1 MKQYSLRKRLVVG
14 TWLLLIVA
22 LLPPYLYFDKTLRR
36 DVLLEAK
43 ARAAEDVDTTYWL
56 LREHPPFPSYRHLN
70 GWVTELSRRTGTR
83 ITYIVD
89 GHVTADSDVPYERL
103 STLEDHANR
112 PEVVE
117 ARSGT
122 LGTDVRFSA
131 TLGKDLIYAA
141 RKVDGIAGLDPGT
154 LRLAL
159 PLSVVHDRLD
169 RMEKGLVWAF
179 LFSLLA
185 SGALGLL
192 VTRPLLRGMETMAM
206 AAQAIGQGEFGR
218 RIRDIPGRELRPLA
232 HAINGMAHNIEQH
245 LHQLNEQKGRL
256 EAVFNGMHEGV
267 MVLDA
272 TGRIDSMNRALTAM
286 FTGIGNKLGATPLEA
301 TMKPELQR
309 LVDEMLVSPDPRGAS
324 MQTDLGEGRAFEIS
338 LVPFRDASGQRMV
351 LVFHDI
357 SEREKL
363 EHIRRDFVANVSH
376 ELKTPLTSIKGYA
389 ETLLEGPPA
398 SPGQMS
404 AFLRTI
410 LKNANHM
417 TKMVNSLLVLARS
430 EHKGDKV
437 ALTGVDAA
445 EVLRQ
450 TLRELEPVAAR
461 KEIVLENGV
470 GATPLP
476 VLADR
481 DGLVEV
487 FRNLLDNA
495 IKYSPPRTR
504 VGVSATAADGRVTL
518 CVSDQ
523 GPGIP
528 EKSRERIFERF
539 YRLDRDGDGAKNG
552 SAGLGLAICRRIVMS
567 HGGDIWVESPLDAA
581 TRTGAAFFVMLFA
594 PRPDD
599 AEDAEDAEGE
609 EPDGHAPYDDGV
621 AEDAS
626 MAAMDAAPEGG
637 PSSGTATPD
646 TAAAPAN
653 TPDDPDAPEESD
665 GRDTERDT
673 DGPSGPPRT
682 A

>member
-1 MKQYSLRKRLVVG
+1 M
-14 TWLLLIVA
+14 A

-179 LFSLLA
+179 LFSLMA

-245 LHQLNEQKGRL
+245 LRQLNEQKGRL

-272 TGRIDSMNRALTAM
+272 AGRIDSMNRALTAM

-309 LVDEMLVSPDPRGAS
+309 MVDEMLVSPDPRGAS

-404 AFLRTI
+404 AHHPQERQPHDQDGQQPAGAGPLGAQGRQGGPD
-410 LKNANHM
+410 
-417 TKMVNSLLVLARS
+417 RR
-430 EHKGDKV
+430 GRRRGV
-437 ALTGVDAA
+437 APDPA
-445 EVLRQ
+445 
-450 TLRELEPVAAR
+450 
-461 KEIVLENGV
+461 
-470 GATPLP
+470 
-476 VLADR
+476 
-481 DGLVEV
+481 
-487 FRNLLDNA
+487 
-495 IKYSPPRTR
+495 
-504 VGVSATAADGRVTL
+504 
-518 CVSDQ
+518 
-523 GPGIP
+523 
-528 EKSRERIFERF
+528 
-539 YRLDRDGDGAKNG
+539 
-552 SAGLGLAICRRIVMS
+552 
-567 HGGDIWVESPLDAA
+567 
-581 TRTGAAFFVMLFA
+581 RTGAGGCAQGNRA
-594 PRPDD
+594 GKRRGSRPAAGAGRPRRAGGGVPQPAGQRHQVQPAAHAGGGFRHRRRRPGDPVRERPG
-599 AEDAEDAEGE
+599 AGHSGK
-609 EPDGHAPYDDGV
+609 EP
-621 AEDAS
+621 
-626 MAAMDAAPEGG
+626 
-637 PSSGTATPD
+637 
-646 TAAAPAN
+646 
-653 TPDDPDAPEESD
+653 
-665 GRDTERDT
+665 
-673 DGPSGPPRT
+673 
-682 A
+682 

>member
-1 MKQYSLRKRLVVG
+1 MKQYSLRKRFVVG

-22 LLPPYLYFDKTLRR
+22 LLPPCLYFDKTLRR

-43 ARAAEDVDTTYWL
+43 NRAAEDVDTIYWL
-56 LREHPPFPSYRHLN
+56 LSQHPPFPTYRHLAH
-70 GWVTELSRRTGTR
+70 WITEFAHRTGTR
-83 ITYIVD
+83 ITYIAGGRVM
-89 GHVTADSDVPYERL
+89 ADSDVPYERL
-103 STLEDHANR
+103 FTLEGHADR
-112 PEVVE
+112 PEV
-117 ARSGT
+117 
-122 LGTDVRFSA
+122 LGAQTGELATDMRFSA
-131 TLGKDLIYAA
+131 TLGRDLIYAA
-141 RKVDGIAGLDPGT
+141 RTVDGIAGLDPGT

-192 VTRPLLRGMETMAM
+192 VTRPLLRGIETMAM
-206 AAQAIGQGEFGR
+206 AAQAIGQGVFGR
-218 RIRDIPGRELRPLA
+218 RIRDIPGAELRPLA

-272 TGRIDSMNRALTAM
+272 SGRIVSMNRALAAT

-309 LVDEMLVSPDPRGAS
+309 MVDEMLASPDPRGAT
-324 MQTDLGEGRAFEIS
+324 MQADLGQGRAFEIS
-338 LVPFRDASGQRMV
+338 LVPFRDLSGQCMV

-363 EHIRRDFVANVSH
+363 EQIRRDFVANVSH

-398 SPGQMS
+398 SRDQMS

-430 EHKGDKV
+430 EHKGDK
-437 ALTGVDAA
+437 ATPADTPARVDAA

-450 TLRELEPVAAR
+450 VVRELEPVATQKDIALDNT
-461 KEIVLENGV
+461 VQ
-470 GATPLP
+470 APPLP

-481 DGLVEV
+481 DGLVEIC
-487 FRNLLDNA
+487 RNLLDNA
-495 IKYSPPRTR
+495 IKYSPPHTR
-504 VGVSATAADGRVTL
+504 VTISATVGDGRVTL
-518 CVSDQ
+518 CVRDQ

-528 EKSRERIFERF
+528 EKSHERIFERF
-539 YRLDRDGDGAKNG
+539 YRLDRDGDGSKNG

-567 HGGDIWVESPLDAA
+567 HGGDIRVKSPLDTTA
-581 TRTGAAFFVMLFA
+581 RTGAAFFVMLLA
-594 PRPDD
+594 PRSGNDNAHDLAPD
-599 AEDAEDAEGE
+599 
-609 EPDGHAPYDDGV
+609 
-621 AEDAS
+621 
-626 MAAMDAAPEGG
+626 MAAMARGVGMAD
-637 PSSGTATPD
+637 
-646 TAAAPAN
+646 APAN
-653 TPDDPDAPEESD
+653 FARPETKGQPE
-665 GRDTERDT
+665 
-673 DGPSGPPRT
+673 PPRE